1 MRAVM
6 KFVNQ
11 VWAFIRL
18 VRSTKTPQDKSW
30 RTSAE
35 RSAYKAVGTYPG
47 AWKKPS
53 RQGDKPWPAYKR
65 KPGS

>member
-1 MRAVM
+1 VQFIKNVR
-6 KFVNQ
+6 
-11 VWAFIRL
+11 AFIRL
-18 VRSTKTPQDKSW
+18 VRSTKPAQDKAW

-35 RSAYKAVGTYPG
+35 RSAYKSVGMYPG

-53 RQGDKPWPAYKR
+53 RQGDRPWPAYKR